1 MSHVASRTR
10 RNQVAARRF
19 DGQAAIAASS
29 SLLALAALV
38 WTALI

>member
-1 MSHVASRTR
+1 MSYVAPRTR
-10 RNQVAARRF
+10 RTQTTARRF